1 MSPYHKNLNL
11 KRSPWIRIVSK
22 DIAVQSS
29 EKSEWDGGGNRWGV
43 VGKMGR
49 ESSRTSEG
57 RPDNSERN
65 RGRVANC
72 SFATTFFKSI
82 PISLRNVA
90 RRRRNR
96 RMEKREMEMDREHAY
111 ITLSLSFSLL
121 IYLSVPL
128 PLLAKRHR
136 FRVKR
141 ACSLWIIVDNCFYKV
156 RLRCRVRKE

>member
-57 RPDNSERN
+57 RPDSSERN

-90 RRRRNR
+90 RRRRNC

-111 ITLSLSFSLL
+111 ITLSLSLSLSSS
-121 IYLSVPL
+121 IYLSLSPSSRNDTVSGLNEP
-128 PLLAKRHR
+128 A
-136 FRVKR
+136 V
-141 ACSLWIIVDNCFYKV
+141 SGSSWIIAFIKWDYVV
-156 RLRCRVRKE
+156 V